1 MFRTSLALLTGLCL
15 AAPASAGWADGL
27 FEELH
32 RDFGT
37 VPHGSMLSHP
47 FRLTNKTDKTVKV
60 QSLRVSCGCTVASM
74 PTAVIPP
81 GQSTVLTAQMDTRRF
96 VGPKTVTIYV
106 QFEQP
111 VWEEVRLSV
120 TANSREDVAVNP
132 ETLAVGKMQRGESP
146 TRSVTV
152 SFIGDPNWQILGTTC
167 ESSYVHPA
175 VREVRRQNGE
185 TVYELSAQMRADVPV
200 GKWFTDVWLTTNQA
214 GTPRIRVPLTVE
226 VDPPISASPVAAE
239 LGETAPGQAVEKKIL
254 LRGVKPFRILEVKGT
269 DAELT
274 VQKPDGKEP
283 RAVQLLTIVYKP
295 SAAGRLNRTLQIV
308 TDLPEDNVVELP
320 ASAEARQ

>member
-1 MFRTSLALLTGLCL
+1 MPRTSLAIFSTLLL

-47 FRLTNKTDKTVKV
+47 FRLTNRSHQTVKV
-60 QSLRVSCGCTVASM
+60 HSLRVSCGCTVASM

-96 VGPKTVTIYV
+96 LGPKTVTIYV

-120 TANSREDVAVNP
+120 TANSRQDLAVTP

-146 TRSVTV
+146 VRAVTV
-152 SFIGDPNWQILGTTC
+152 SFLGDPSWQIAGAAC
-167 ESSYVHPA
+167 ESSYVTA
-175 VREVRRQNGE
+175 SVRELRRQGGE
-185 TVYELSAQMRADVPV
+185 AVYEVAARMRPDVPV
-200 GKWFTDVWLTTNQA
+200 GRWFTDIWLTTNQPSA
-214 GTPRIRVPLTVE
+214 PRLRIPLTVE
-226 VDPPISASPVAAE
+226 VDPSVSASPAAVE
-239 LGETAPGQAVEKKIL
+239 LGETAPGQAVERRVL
-254 LRGVKPFRILEVKGT
+254 LRGVKPFRIVEVKGT

-274 VQKPDGKEP
+274 VQKPDGADP
-283 RAVQLLTIVYKP
+283 RAVQVLTITYRP
-295 SAAGRLNRTLQIV
+295 GAAGRLSRTLQIV
-308 TDLPEDNVVELP
+308 TDLAEDNVVELP
-320 ASAEARQ
+320 ATAAARE